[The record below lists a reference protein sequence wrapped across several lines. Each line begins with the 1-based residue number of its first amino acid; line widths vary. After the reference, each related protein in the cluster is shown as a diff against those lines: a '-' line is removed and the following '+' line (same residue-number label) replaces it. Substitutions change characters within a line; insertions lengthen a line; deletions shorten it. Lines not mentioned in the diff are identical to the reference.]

1 MSLAG
6 ITTLQS
12 IQAQAAGLELLGFH
26 MSLNSKEL
34 KRREVF
40 KKALDFPFFTLKE
53 GRLLAAGAATS
64 SPVPCPAASPAPL
77 CKLGVCLGELSP
89 AVTPV
94 QDSVA
99 KGWCVGHL
107 PNVPGGCSC
116 PQPCANPSCSV
127 LLADKVN
134 LKQTWGPSI
143 PAAPAAHASLHLNC
157 WLHWLSSVLF
167 V

>member
-53 GRLLAAGAATS
+53 RRLLAAGLPPAVP
-64 SPVPCPAASPAPL
+64 SPVLRQA
-77 CKLGVCLGELSP
+77 
-89 AVTPV
+89 
-94 QDSVA
+94 Q
-99 KGWCVGHL
+99 L
-107 PNVPGGCSC
+107 PY
-116 PQPCANPSCSV
+116 
-127 LLADKVN
+127 
-134 LKQTWGPSI
+134 
-143 PAAPAAHASLHLNC
+143 ASLGFA
-157 WLHWLSSVLF
+157 WGSSALQ
-167 V
+167 